1 MLFVLVPNGATSF
14 CSLRLISEATK
25 QNGMGHT
32 TTLREN
38 LMNLVLSSSW
48 VNKITVSA
56 LIVITQFQGNFV
68 CVHICLKKNI
78 MLYEAY
84 ILDSERGRCSNILT
98 LEPEPRGGNITEHFS
113 SAPTCGQMPS
123 NNSVRG
129 RQLCIAVIFECRGEN
144 LEKRNDSWCWE
155 MV

>member
-1 MLFVLVPNGATSF
+1 
-14 CSLRLISEATK
+14 
-25 QNGMGHT
+25 MGHT

-68 CVHICLKKNI
+68 CTYLCGGLKKNI

-113 SAPTCGQMPS
+113 SAPTCGQMAS

-129 RQLCIAVIFECRGEN
+129 RQLSFAVIFECRGEK
-144 LEKRNDSWCWE
+144 LEKRNDL
-155 MV
+155 